1 MTSAAN
7 KRLEAA
13 CRLGATGRT
22 PVRRVRFGFVLL
34 ALAVLWVV
42 QSAPVNAQPTG
53 CTGDCNDNDSVTV
66 DELLKG
72 VNIALGNL
80 QLSQCSPFDLNGD
93 GAVTVDEILTAV
105 NNALD
110 GCPTGELTLD
120 KISLAV
126 FPSGQETLNVTATD
140 ADGNPVDWTAASSAP
155 SIVSAVKTGST
166 IKVTGVSLGK
176 AVIMVT
182 TQTGLRRS
190 VPVRVYDPMVLDAGE
205 IMIRYTDTFQCLT
218 PAAQWYGPVSFY
230 RPVVPEGWQRLGS
243 FAVPQAGCP
252 NINGK
257 QWMMIVKENPE
268 QANPVTPPLVAP
280 TSLSYVGGTSDSQGS
295 FALYM
300 PECPAGYV
308 AMGYVAD
315 SQDVND
321 ATCVRQDLTVHG
333 VAGTNIV
340 FYWATRIAAPNNSDY
355 TNTTAYLETGTF
367 TGPLDFHP
375 VLNVLAI
382 ELPLLIDVPYQNWYP
397 HLTSP
402 SRPAASSQAV
412 LAKAVLVP
420 FTAIMSG
427 SDYGA
432 KGVGWMVEH
441 SPFVR
446 VERVQSWTFWKDLI
460 NSSTAAQSLHYSTTT
475 GIDTETSNTY
485 SAKTG
490 VSVTVE
496 AGVGFLGVGGKVS
509 ATVSAEFGY
518 SHQTS
523 VGEFTQH
530 TVTVDVN
537 AAPCTYLCVWGLE
550 SDLTVKMLNEN
561 TGQLQNIAE
570 VAMSDYAE
578 SSATYAYDDYPIPE
592 CP

>member
-1 MTSAAN
+1 MRRARFGLVLLMIAALWTTQRASAA
-7 KRLEAA
+7 
-13 CRLGATGRT
+13 
-22 PVRRVRFGFVLL
+22 
-34 ALAVLWVV
+34 V
-42 QSAPVNAQPTG
+42 QG
-53 CTGDCNDNDSVTV
+53 CVGDCNNDGLITV
-66 DELLKG
+66 DEVLQG
-72 VNIALGNL
+72 VNIALGT
-80 QLSQCSPFDLNGD
+80 LSLGQCPLLDMNGD
-93 GAVTVDEILTAV
+93 GAVTIDEILVAV
-105 NNALD
+105 SNALD
-110 GCPTGELTLD
+110 GCPTGELTFD

-126 FPSGQETLNVTATD
+126 FPGGEETVRVTATD
-140 ADGNPVDWTAASSAP
+140 ADGGAVDWTVASSAP
-155 SIVSAVKTGST
+155 SIVSVVKVGSNT
-166 IKVTGVSLGK
+166 KVTGVSLGT

-205 IMIRYTDTFQCLT
+205 ILIRYIDTFECLT
-218 PAAQWYGPVSFY
+218 PAAQDYGPVSFY
-230 RPVVPEGWQRLGS
+230 RPVVPDGWLRLGT

-252 NINGK
+252 NINGQ
-257 QWMMIVKENPE
+257 QWMMAVKENPE
-268 QANPVTPPLVAP
+268 QANSATPPLISPAI
-280 TSLSYVGGTSDSQGS
+280 LSYEGGVSDGQGGS
-295 FALYM
+295 TTFYM

-315 SQDVND
+315 SPDGHD
-321 ATCVRQDLTVHG
+321 ATCVRRDLTVPG
-333 VAGTNIV
+333 VAGNNIMS
-340 FYWATRIAAPNNSDY
+340 YWATRVAAPNNSDY
-355 TNTTAYLETGTF
+355 TSTTAYLETGTF

-375 VLNVLAI
+375 ILNVLAVQ
-382 ELPLLIDVPYQNWYP
+382 LPLLVDVPYQNWYP

-402 SRPAASSQAV
+402 SRPAAYSQPV

-420 FTAIMSG
+420 FTAILNG

-432 KGVGWMVEH
+432 KGIGWMVEN

-460 NSSTAAQSLHYSTTT
+460 NSSTASQSLHYSTTT

-485 SAKTG
+485 SGKAG

-496 AGVGFLGVGGKVS
+496 SGVEFLGIGGKIS

-523 VGEFTQH
+523 VTEFTQH
-530 TVTVDVN
+530 TVTVDLN

-550 SDLTVKMLNEN
+550 SSLAVRMLNED
-561 TGQLQNIAE
+561 TGQLQNIADM
-570 VAMSDYAE
+570 AMSDYAE
-578 SSATYAYDDYPIPE
+578 SSATYAYDDYPIPG